1 MAMGFGMMEMLMLL
15 LSGGGWG
22 NDLLDYLPTSAYW
35 RAKGVEVSVERM
47 TAELAVAEPAD
58 LAQLIRDLGADRH
71 ATREAASAKL
81 RALGP
86 VAIPALKKA
95 AESDDPE
102 VRTRAKELLEGL
114 SGGAQ
119 ANAIRRL
126 MAIRTLGEL
135 KKPEALAALRPLLEA
150 KEPFVADYA
159 ARAIATIE
167 GRAHERAAAS
177 REMLWRDLCLLPA
190 NCGIVAQLRM
200 PGGQTTP
207 FEEALKAIVPV
218 LPGDQDLGKA
228 VGELTKG
235 ISAVAER
242 VGNLRFEGIT
252 LGVADNVGNNAG
264 FIVAVARGRYDA
276 AAVKA
281 AFTQLKLNAT
291 RVEGMDAFSP
301 ERDVR
306 FIPCSDDRF
315 IFAAGPS
322 HEHVPLKE
330 LAAALQANGDKP
342 ALPAKMLDLIKGI
355 EPDAPVWAAAVMSD
369 AYRQASF
376 LAPYDT
382 ITAVGK
388 NAEGGVMALTVVAAG
403 KDPEAVKASV
413 AEVQKGVKQGLDQIQ
428 QHAAGPEM
436 AFTKPIIELMQSI
449 RVQAEGAKAT
459 LTAKLKGQGA
469 AFLMPMMMLWGVRS
483 GAHRVPPPQIEP
495 MPAVPEPQ

>member
-207 FEEALKAIVPV
+207 
-218 LPGDQDLGKA
+218 
-228 VGELTKG
+228 
-235 ISAVAER
+235 
-242 VGNLRFEGIT
+242 
-252 LGVADNVGNNAG
+252 
-264 FIVAVARGRYDA
+264 
-276 AAVKA
+276 
-281 AFTQLKLNAT
+281 
-291 RVEGMDAFSP
+291 GM
-301 ERDVR
+301 
-306 FIPCSDDRF
+306 
-315 IFAAGPS
+315 
-322 HEHVPLKE
+322 
-330 LAAALQANGDKP
+330 
-342 ALPAKMLDLIKGI
+342 
-355 EPDAPVWAAAVMSD
+355 
-369 AYRQASF
+369 
-376 LAPYDT
+376 
-382 ITAVGK
+382 
-388 NAEGGVMALTVVAAG
+388 
-403 KDPEAVKASV
+403 
-413 AEVQKGVKQGLDQIQ
+413 
-428 QHAAGPEM
+428 
-436 AFTKPIIELMQSI
+436 
-449 RVQAEGAKAT
+449 
-459 LTAKLKGQGA
+459 
-469 AFLMPMMMLWGVRS
+469 RS
-483 GAHRVPPPQIEP
+483 
-495 MPAVPEPQ
+495 